1 MGKAESLR
9 VVLHGGRLV
18 YYPGE
23 VVSGDVSFSL
33 GGAASS
39 WLRAVHAKCVGRC
52 QVSQKGGG
60 SSSEPEAT
68 EQYVRLALLLWK
80 KDSSGALGSGN
91 HSFTF
96 HFPLPS
102 EPCPCPTSFEGRF
115 GRVEYSV
122 QAVLEAAWYRADQ
135 SARTP
140 LYVLNPLDLNLLPD
154 CRCPSVVEVQKKVN
168 YSLFKSATVT
178 LAVTSDLR
186 GYVPGQVIHLTC
198 LINNGTGKS
207 VSGITATLVQK
218 VTFRGRCVMYDMR
231 TLAQLEGGSVGA
243 RQQAQWLER
252 IALPP
257 LPQSQLFLCHLIDVD
272 YFVQVAIRSIGVAAT
287 LPIVVGNVP
296 VLRSLGPGPATAL
309 TPTAPP
315 LPPPTAPGYGGGGG
329 GDGRLYEASATALP
343 TKLHS
348 QLQDGRYFPTPTHG
362 DATIAGASGGAL
374 APLAPVPPA
383 APFGVGAPQ
392 LCLAPGE
399 TVPFFSGAAAG
410 ATAGA
415 AAASSS
421 HHPLL
426 LPPEFSAALF
436 PYDPPPSYEE
446 SCQAASGDAA
456 QMDAAPPDPRQGGSG
471 AGGPWAPCGE

>member
-1 MGKAESLR
+1 MGKADSLR
-9 VVLHGGRLV
+9 VLLHGGRLV
-18 YYPGE
+18 YYPGD

-33 GGAASS
+33 SGAASS

-52 QVSQKGGG
+52 QVSQKGGT
-60 SSSEPEAT
+60 SEPEAT

-96 HFPLPS
+96 HFPLPTS
-102 EPCPCPTSFEGRF
+102 VPTSFEGRF

-135 SARTP
+135 SARVT
-140 LYVLNPLDLNLLPD
+140 LYVLNPLDLNLLPE
-154 CRCPSVVEVQKKVN
+154 CRSPSVVEVQKKVN
-168 YSLFKSATVT
+168 YSLFKSATVA
-178 LAVTSDLR
+178 LAVSSDLR

-198 LINNGTGKS
+198 VINNGTGKS

-257 LPQSQLFLCHLIDVD
+257 LPQSQLLLCHLIDVD

-296 VLRSLGPGPATAL
+296 VLRCLGPATAL

-315 LPPPTAPGYGGGGG
+315 LPAALGYGGGGGGGG
-329 GDGRLYEASATALP
+329 GDGRPYEASATPLP

-348 QLQDGRYFPTPTHG
+348 PLQDGRCFPTPTHG
-362 DATIAGASGGAL
+362 DFGDAGGASGGAAAAAG
-374 APLAPVPPA
+374 APLAPGPPA

-399 TVPFFSGAAAG
+399 TVPFFGGAGGGAAAS
-410 ATAGA
+410 
-415 AAASSS
+415 SSS

-446 SCQAASGDAA
+446 SCQAASDDAA
-456 QMDAAPPDPRQGGSG
+456 QMGAAVLDPCQSGSG
-471 AGGPWAPCGE
+471 TEGPWAPCGE